1 MSARPQGFT
10 LLEVMV
16 ALAILAVALVAIAD
30 INGQAIRTHSYA
42 KKLSIATMLARSK
55 MVDLESKFI
64 EEGFTSEFDQKMEGD
79 FSDDGWEEFRWEA
92 EIIKPELDA
101 ANATG
106 MVEGLVSQLGGLGD
120 PGDKPKM
127 SMTASSMSKVGAQAG
142 MAQQAALALAPMIE
156 GQVATLTTTIEKA
169 VREVRLKVTWEDG
182 AQQEELTV
190 VTHFVVLAPA
200 GQPGGDSNDPEATY
214 ATLGAKAALG
224 AAGGQPNP
232 GSGSSRRDLPPG
244 SAPDT
249 FIAPSGQLTGPGIER
264 PQWVPD
270 WIPRPPPG
278 ARYNPAVQ
286 GNPRAPPFIWEV
298 PMK

>member
-1 MSARPQGFT
+1 MSRRPLGFT
-10 LLEVMV
+10 LLEVMI
-16 ALAILAVALVAIAD
+16 ALAILGVALVAIAD

-64 EEGFTSEFDQKMEGD
+64 EEGFTSDFDQKMEGD

-92 EIIKPELDA
+92 EIIKPELDG

-106 MVEGLVSQLGGLGD
+106 MVQNLVSQMGGLGD
-120 PGDKPKM
+120 PSSKPKV
-127 SMTASSMSKVGAQAG
+127 SMTAGSMSKVGAQAG

-156 GQVATLTTTIEKA
+156 GQVTVLTTTIEKA
-169 VREVRLKVTWEDG
+169 VREVRLKVTWQDG
-182 AQQEELTV
+182 SQLEELTV
-190 VTHFVVLAPA
+190 VTHFVVLAAA
-200 GQPGGDSNDPEATY
+200 GQPGGESIDPEATY
-214 ATLGAKAALG
+214 ATLGVKAAAG
-224 AAGGQPNP
+224 AMGGPP
-232 GSGSSRRDLPPG
+232 GGAPTGSRRDLPAGP
-244 SAPDT
+244 APDT
-249 FIAPSGQLTGPGIER
+249 FIAPNGQLTGPGIDRPER
-264 PQWVPD
+264 VPD

>member
-1 MSARPQGFT
+1 MSRRPQGFT

-42 KKLSIATMLARSK
+42 KKLTIATMLARSK

-79 FSDDGWEEFRWEA
+79 FSDEGWDEFRWEA

-106 MVEGLVSQLGGLGD
+106 MVQSLVSQLGGLGD
-120 PGDKPKM
+120 PSEAKKAPSTLNSFG
-127 SMTASSMSKVGAQAG
+127 AGGAQAA
-142 MAQQAALALAPMIE
+142 MAQQAALAIAPMIE

-190 VTHFVVLAPA
+190 VTHFVVLAAA

-224 AAGGQPNP
+224 AKGGLPP
-232 GSGSSRRDLPPG
+232 GGPTGSRRDLPPG
-244 SAPDT
+244 AAPDT
-249 FIAPSGQLTGPGIER
+249 FIAPNGQLTGPGIDR
-264 PQWVPD
+264 PEWVPD